1 MRLKKSTS
9 KNSISYYAI
18 KSFYNNGKNTSKIV
32 HKFGTHDE
40 LSQKLKGQDP
50 ETWVM
55 AQIVKMNEQEDAEKQ
70 DIMVKF
76 SPTKSI
82 TKGEQRLFNG
92 GYLFLQKIYNELE
105 LGNICSQLAQKYKFT
120 FDLDSVLSRLVYS
133 RIIYP
138 SSKLATCEMC
148 KNFLEQPQFQLQH
161 IYRALEIMAKES
173 DYLQAQL
180 YKNSLKITDRNT
192 RILYYDCTNFFFE
205 IEQESGLRQYGI
217 SKEHRPNPIVQMGL
231 FMDGD
236 GIPLAFDI
244 NNGNTN
250 EQVTMKPLEQ
260 QILSDFECSRFIVC
274 TDAGLSS
281 KTNRQFNN
289 LGDRAF
295 VTTQS
300 VKQLKKH
307 LKDWALDNSN
317 WSLAGSQTAY
327 DLSQIDEKDYA
338 DRIFYKERWI
348 NENGLEQK
356 LIVTYSIKHK
366 NYQRK
371 IRTEQINQAARS
383 IENASAKIDQHG
395 QNDYKRFIKKT
406 GLTKDG
412 EIADRSKYYLDESRI
427 AQEEIYDGFYAV
439 CTNLDGSS
447 TDIIKINQRRWEIEE
462 CFRIMKS
469 EFKARPVFLSRDDR
483 IQAHFMTCFIALIIF
498 RLLEQRLDEKYTCR
512 DIIQG
517 LREMN
522 FLELKGDGF
531 IPAYTRTDFT
541 DAMHEAF
548 GFRTDFQLITHKEIR
563 NIYRKTKK

>member
-1 MRLKKSTS
+1 MRLKKSAS

-18 KSFYNNGKNTSKIV
+18 KSFYNNGKNTSKIA
-32 HKFGTHDE
+32 HKFGTQEE

-50 ETWVM
+50 ETWVR

-76 SPTKSI
+76 SPTKPI
-82 TKGEQRLFNG
+82 AKGEQRLFNG

-180 YKNSLKITDRNT
+180 YKNSLKIADRNT

-281 KTNRQFNN
+281 
-289 LGDRAF
+289 
-295 VTTQS
+295 
-300 VKQLKKH
+300 
-307 LKDWALDNSN
+307 
-317 WSLAGSQTAY
+317 
-327 DLSQIDEKDYA
+327 
-338 DRIFYKERWI
+338 
-348 NENGLEQK
+348 
-356 LIVTYSIKHK
+356 
-366 NYQRK
+366 
-371 IRTEQINQAARS
+371 
-383 IENASAKIDQHG
+383 
-395 QNDYKRFIKKT
+395 
-406 GLTKDG
+406 
-412 EIADRSKYYLDESRI
+412 
-427 AQEEIYDGFYAV
+427 
-439 CTNLDGSS
+439 
-447 TDIIKINQRRWEIEE
+447 
-462 CFRIMKS
+462 
-469 EFKARPVFLSRDDR
+469 
-483 IQAHFMTCFIALIIF
+483 
-498 RLLEQRLDEKYTCR
+498 
-512 DIIQG
+512 
-517 LREMN
+517 
-522 FLELKGDGF
+522 
-531 IPAYTRTDFT
+531 
-541 DAMHEAF
+541 
-548 GFRTDFQLITHKEIR
+548 
-563 NIYRKTKK
+563 